1 MSDFENFLQ
10 LSRERNW
17 DKIFF
22 FSHPNQRKGCSSE
35 EINYLERE
43 TDLKLPKTYK
53 EFLSYC
59 GYGLGDFSVG
69 SDMFYETDLIELQ
82 KDARDLLV
90 ENNFRQ
96 KLPVDAYVFWMHGGY
111 MFCFF
116 RVSEGNNPPVHFYRE
131 SFKDDFAWNY
141 HPHFTEFLIQRM
153 QADAEH
159 RESASQIEER
169 IARDWTRG

>member
-1 MSDFENFLQ
+1 MRD
-10 LSRERNW
+10 
-17 DKIFF
+17 
-22 FSHPNQRKGCSSE
+22 
-35 EINYLERE
+35 
-43 TDLKLPKTYK
+43 
-53 EFLSYC
+53 
-59 GYGLGDFSVG
+59 GLGDFSVG

-116 RVSEGNNPPVHFYRE
+116 RASEGDNPPIHFYRE

-159 RESASQIEER
+159 RESASQIEEQ